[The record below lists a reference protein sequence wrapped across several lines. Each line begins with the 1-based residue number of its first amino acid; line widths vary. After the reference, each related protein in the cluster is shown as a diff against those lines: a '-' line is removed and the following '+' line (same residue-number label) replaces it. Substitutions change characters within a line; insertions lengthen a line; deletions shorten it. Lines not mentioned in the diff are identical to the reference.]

1 MRKNKSFFTGIAGII
16 LLLFVT
22 GGCDKYGEQSS
33 EKQVLSFKFETT
45 TPAVTAIVD
54 QTLLT
59 ITATVPVGSNLSSLV
74 PTISVSKGATV
85 SPASGVAQNF
95 TLPVVYTV
103 TAEDGTVA
111 AYVAN
116 ITIDGSGDPET
127 LSGTMSANRT
137 LVNRNNSI
145 DYIISEPLFL
155 DGNALLT
162 VEPGVT
168 IAFTSVS
175 NYINVGENAGLK
187 MVGTASDPIILTG
200 PVNNPNK
207 GSWNGIFYYS
217 DRADNIMEYVEI
229 RNAGSDDD
237 NGAIYIG
244 SEASLAVRHT
254 LLYGSVGYGFEVN
267 GEFREFTNN
276 TVRDCEKAPVI
287 AYDIKRVEAMDAT
300 STFTNN
306 KQNYMW
312 VSWGTADEVLNIHKL
327 TIPYFLDGGLYT
339 EKSVTLQA
347 GVQLIFN
354 STTSFSI
361 YETSKLI
368 AEGTSADP
376 ILISCVEKEPGAWS
390 GIYMRSSLSNVM
402 SYCTVE
408 YGGYGNDGNNV
419 DCNGKLTISNCTIRN
434 SSNYGFIVYDTS
446 EITASNVVF
455 NNCAGGNVYN
465 WDTGEVSDNL

>member
-1 MRKNKSFFTGIAGII
+1 MIKQKSFATGMAGI
-16 LLLFVT
+16 LLLIFVT
-22 GGCDKYGEQSS
+22 GGCGKYGEQSS

-45 TPAVTAIVD
+45 VPAVTAIID
-54 QTLLT
+54 QNLHT
-59 ITATVPVGSNLSSLV
+59 ITATVPSGTNLSSLV
-74 PTISVSKGATV
+74 PTITLSSGASVS
-85 SPASGVAQNF
+85 PESGVAQNF
-95 TLPVVYTV
+95 TLPVTYTV
-103 TAEDGTVA
+103 TAEDASQAT
-111 AYVAN
+111 YVAS

-145 DYIISEPLFL
+145 DYIISESFYV

-168 IAFTSVS
+168 IAFTGVG
-175 NYINVGENAGLK
+175 NFINVGENAGLK

-207 GSWNGIFYYS
+207 GSWSGVFYYS

-229 RNAGSDDD
+229 RNAGSDAED
-237 NGAIYIG
+237 GAIYIS
-244 SEASLAVRHT
+244 SEAALAVRHT
-254 LLYGSVGYGFEVN
+254 LLYGSTGFGFEVN
-267 GEFREFTNN
+267 GELREFSNN

-287 AYDIKRVEAMDAT
+287 AYNIKRIEAMDGT

-306 KQNYMW
+306 NLNYVW
-312 VSWGTADEVLNIHKL
+312 ISWATADEEINIHKL
-327 TIPYFLDGGLYT
+327 TIPYFLEGGLYA
-339 EKSVTLQA
+339 EKNITLEA

-354 STTSFSI
+354 STTSFSV
-361 YETSKLI
+361 YETSKLV
-368 AEGTSADP
+368 AEGTASDP
-376 ILISCVEKEPGAWS
+376 ILITCIEKEAGAWS

-402 SYCTVE
+402 TYCTVE

-419 DCNGKLTISNCTIRN
+419 DCNGKLAISNCTIRN
-434 SSNYGFIVYDTS
+434 SSNYGFIVYDSS

-455 NNCAGGNVYN
+455 SNCAGGNVYN
-465 WDTGEVSDNL
+465 WDTGDVSDNL